1 MIPLVKEESQ
11 QPVMVRIL
19 WPGIAMNCVL
29 WPVIL
34 YFFFEVPLYSVMLNL
49 LVIPLMPVILSCG
62 MAGSLVRMAGG
73 TSGTWILMVCSR
85 ILKLYDGCC
94 VLLLKFPVARWIAGR
109 PEKWRCIVYY
119 LMLSGIILIWKY
131 MDRQPVKIR
140 KKYMASLALYI
151 TAWLILIS
159 GPLLRRGMEVTMLD
173 IGQGDCI
180 CVQGPKHQNYLI
192 DGGSSDVKE
201 IGKYRIEPFLKSRG
215 IAQLDYVFLSHGDLD
230 HMNGIEE
237 LLMRQDVGVR
247 IRNLVVPGKQYWDE
261 RILKIIT
268 MAKMYGTDVKEMEY
282 GTELKEGEMKFT
294 CLGPG
299 GNTDDKSHNVT
310 TGNESSMILHLEYG
324 EFDMLFTGDVEK
336 EGEERLTEVLD
347 VIQEEKKITWEILKT
362 AHHGSKN
369 STTETFLQT
378 VYPQYAWISAG
389 RKNRYGHPHD
399 LTLKRLEKSG
409 AKIYSTQDNGAVAVT
424 VRKKTMW
431 IHGGN
436 S

>member
-1 MIPLVKEESQ
+1 
-11 QPVMVRIL
+11 
-19 WPGIAMNCVL
+19 
-29 WPVIL
+29 
-34 YFFFEVPLYSVMLNL
+34 
-49 LVIPLMPVILSCG
+49 
-62 MAGSLVRMAGG
+62 
-73 TSGTWILMVCSR
+73 
-85 ILKLYDGCC
+85 
-94 VLLLKFPVARWIAGR
+94 
-109 PEKWRCIVYY
+109 
-119 LMLSGIILIWKY
+119 
-131 MDRQPVKIR
+131 
-140 KKYMASLALYI
+140 
-151 TAWLILIS
+151 
-159 GPLLRRGMEVTMLD
+159 MLD

-180 CVQGPKHQNYLI
+180 CVLGPKHQNYLV

>member
-1 MIPLVKEESQ
+1 
-11 QPVMVRIL
+11 
-19 WPGIAMNCVL
+19 
-29 WPVIL
+29 
-34 YFFFEVPLYSVMLNL
+34 
-49 LVIPLMPVILSCG
+49 
-62 MAGSLVRMAGG
+62 
-73 TSGTWILMVCSR
+73 
-85 ILKLYDGCC
+85 
-94 VLLLKFPVARWIAGR
+94 
-109 PEKWRCIVYY
+109 
-119 LMLSGIILIWKY
+119 

-180 CVQGPKHQNYLI
+180 CVQGPKQQNYLI

-268 MAKMYGTDVKEMEY
+268 MAKMHGIDVQEMEY

-299 GNTDDKSHNVT
+299 GNTDDKSHNVA

-424 VRKKTMW
+424 LRKKTMW

>member
-1 MIPLVKEESQ
+1 
-11 QPVMVRIL
+11 
-19 WPGIAMNCVL
+19 
-29 WPVIL
+29 
-34 YFFFEVPLYSVMLNL
+34 
-49 LVIPLMPVILSCG
+49 
-62 MAGSLVRMAGG
+62 
-73 TSGTWILMVCSR
+73 
-85 ILKLYDGCC
+85 
-94 VLLLKFPVARWIAGR
+94 
-109 PEKWRCIVYY
+109 
-119 LMLSGIILIWKY
+119 
-131 MDRQPVKIR
+131 
-140 KKYMASLALYI
+140 
-151 TAWLILIS
+151 
-159 GPLLRRGMEVTMLD
+159 
-173 IGQGDCI
+173 
-180 CVQGPKHQNYLI
+180 
-192 DGGSSDVKE
+192 
-201 IGKYRIEPFLKSRG
+201 
-215 IAQLDYVFLSHGDLD
+215 
-230 HMNGIEE
+230 MNGIEE

-347 VIQEEKKITWEILKT
+347 VIREEKKITWEILKT